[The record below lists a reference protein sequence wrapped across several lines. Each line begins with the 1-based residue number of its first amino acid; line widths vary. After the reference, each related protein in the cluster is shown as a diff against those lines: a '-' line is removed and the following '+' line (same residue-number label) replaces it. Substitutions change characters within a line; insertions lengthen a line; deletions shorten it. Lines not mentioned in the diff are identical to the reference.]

1 MKGRPRGGF
10 TLLEAVVVISLLS
23 IVGLSFAYLLTTS
36 QRFLIQSTDAAA
48 NQSDAAFAL
57 EHIKRHLMV
66 ATGITT
72 PATGAG
78 GNILEFTWQEIVAG
92 VATDRTSKY
101 QLNGSDLEYIAD
113 TTVGTAETIARG
125 IQTITFDRAVAGTVA
140 VDITA
145 QRTSGADAQKMR
157 LQTSISPRGIF
168 Q

>member
-78 GNILEFTWQEIVAG
+78 GNILEFT
-92 VATDRTSKY
+92 
-101 QLNGSDLEYIAD
+101 
-113 TTVGTAETIARG
+113 
-125 IQTITFDRAVAGTVA
+125 
-140 VDITA
+140 
-145 QRTSGADAQKMR
+145 
-157 LQTSISPRGIF
+157 
-168 Q
+168 